1 MWRRQP
7 WRRLIALARQ
17 LPPSSP
23 WVLRETNGESAWQI
37 QEQLLALAVDVLALA
52 NWQRGG
58 GKGRRPKP
66 IERPGVKS
74 TSDETTFGG
83 VTTYSVEEM
92 RRILD
97 GEDGTTWV
105 EMRPGEEA

>member
-7 WRRLIALARQ
+7 WRRLVALARQ

-23 WVLRETNGESAWQI
+23 WVLRETDGESAWQI
-37 QEQLLALAVDVLALA
+37 PEQLAALTVDVLALA

-66 IERPGVKS
+66 IGRPGVKPAV
-74 TSDETTFGG
+74 DETKFGG
-83 VTTYSVEEM
+83 VETYSVDEM
-92 RRILD
+92 RRMLA

-105 EMRPGEEA
+105 ET

>member
-7 WRRLIALARQ
+7 WRRLLALTSN

-23 WVLRETNGESAWQI
+23 WALRETDGESAWQI
-37 QEQLLALAVDVLALA
+37 QEHLLALTADVLALA

-58 GKGRRPKP
+58 GKGTRPKP
-66 IERPGVKS
+66 IPRPGVEAQKN
-74 TSDETTFGG
+74 ERTFGG
-83 VTTYSVEEM
+83 GQTYSVDEM
-92 RRILD
+92 RQILA

-105 EMRPGEEA
+105 DTS